1 MSIPL
6 QCPQELYQVMRT
18 CWQLKPSSRPD
29 WTQLVDNL
37 LCLYHKTMPGVYL
50 DLALPSIPTPPSSLE
65 NSDCSE
71 AGAAASV
78 YNTITS
84 VVSGNVLDFMGMG
97 INVVFVGIA
106 PLPRIHQVFQKTA
119 TVSSNYGSSVIMD
132 EQDQEEEED
141 FKQGP
146 SRDSLESG
154 YSSGAGVKTAPS
166 LENEAALLYYN
177 DIEIS
182 KGVTERT

>member
-65 NSDCSE
+65 NSDCSD

-84 VVSGNVLDFMGMG
+84 VVSGNVLD
-97 INVVFVGIA
+97 VWVWV
-106 PLPRIHQVFQKTA
+106 LTL
-119 TVSSNYGSSVIMD
+119 SS
-132 EQDQEEEED
+132 
-141 FKQGP
+141 
-146 SRDSLESG
+146 
-154 YSSGAGVKTAPS
+154 
-166 LENEAALLYYN
+166 
-177 DIEIS
+177 
-182 KGVTERT
+182 